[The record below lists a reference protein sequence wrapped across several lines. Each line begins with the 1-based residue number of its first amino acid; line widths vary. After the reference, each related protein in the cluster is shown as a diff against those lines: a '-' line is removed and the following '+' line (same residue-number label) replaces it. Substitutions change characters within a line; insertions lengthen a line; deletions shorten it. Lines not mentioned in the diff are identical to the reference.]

1 MLFSRRPPA
10 RVRAML
16 ARDERA
22 LAWAA
27 AGPSDFVVAT
37 NLGLWLPGRTER
49 LGWHQIHKATWD
61 PPRLTVIPSTPVEE
75 AEGYAIMA
83 DDAAVEIV
91 LSDPGDVPIRVRER
105 VTRSVAY
112 TRHHPLPPSGGVRV
126 VGRRVPGADG
136 LSWHVRYD
144 EGTDREDPEVR
155 AATAELVGATST
167 SLRVEQRDLSSG

>member
-1 MLFSRRPPA
+1 MLFSRRPPRRA
-10 RVRAML
+10 RARL

-27 AGPSDFVVAT
+27 AGESDFVVAT

-49 LGWHQIHKATWD
+49 LGWHQIHKASWD
-61 PPRLTVIPSTPVEE
+61 SPRLTVIPATAVEE
-75 AEGYAIMA
+75 AEGYEVMA
-83 DDAAVEIV
+83 DGAAVEVV

-105 VTRSVAY
+105 VTRSVVY
-112 TRHHPLPPSGGVRV
+112 TRHHPLSPGGGVRV

-136 LSWHVRYD
+136 LRWHVRYD

-155 AATAELVGATST
+155 AATAELVGAAASA
-167 SLRVEQRDLSSG
+167 